1 MWVLLPKYSLDDF
14 RSCSW
19 ILKSLEKYPWRLSDQ
34 IVKITTIFLRK
45 LFLNTI
51 SLQKNPSFSPPFIPT
66 PNLFQYLSLHL
77 LSYFFYFI
85 FLVHTIHNHL
95 MSLSQFSRDSDSEDV
110 NVKYT
115 LDKQKQKQQ
124 AILLLKVYFISFIY
138 LSDYTLYSML
148 VFIFNSSNNH

>member
-1 MWVLLPKYSLDDF
+1 
-14 RSCSW
+14 
-19 ILKSLEKYPWRLSDQ
+19 
-34 IVKITTIFLRK
+34 
-45 LFLNTI
+45 
-51 SLQKNPSFSPPFIPT
+51 
-66 PNLFQYLSLHL
+66 
-77 LSYFFYFI
+77 
-85 FLVHTIHNHL
+85 

-124 AILLLKVYFISFIY
+124 AILLLKVHFISFIY

>member
-1 MWVLLPKYSLDDF
+1 
-14 RSCSW
+14 
-19 ILKSLEKYPWRLSDQ
+19 
-34 IVKITTIFLRK
+34 
-45 LFLNTI
+45 
-51 SLQKNPSFSPPFIPT
+51 
-66 PNLFQYLSLHL
+66 
-77 LSYFFYFI
+77 
-85 FLVHTIHNHL
+85 